1 MDSPDLSTS
10 AIMSVP
16 VRQAAE
22 LADSRDAGVRR
33 GMLHAM
39 MRMMVTQEVGSDPFI
54 DPEVTRGKCSFFAPC
69 SPPSPTSAIIKS
81 VSAGA
86 QQHDRNPGRSA
97 PQSA

>member
-22 LADSRDAGVRR
+22 LGDSRDAGVRR

-39 MRMMVTQEVGSDPFI
+39 MRMMVTQEVGSDPLLY
-54 DPEVTRGKCSFFAPC
+54 
-69 SPPSPTSAIIKS
+69 
-81 VSAGA
+81 
-86 QQHDRNPGRSA
+86 
-97 PQSA
+97 